1 MIVRLTRV
9 MGAVFAVA
17 AALALPVVVT
27 STPASA
33 DTVVDG
39 CTIVSNPTPTHFTDC
54 PNAGLGGA
62 SLSGLNLSYADL
74 AGSEFVAC
82 HNGSPPSCFGA
93 DLTDTNLTDA
103 NLTGVGVYGE
113 DIERNPILQVAS
125 AWADFS
131 GANLSGANL
140 SGTNFGGAKFSDAN
154 FTGANLTGAAMSF
167 VDQLTGITI
176 PATLTGATLT
186 GTILV
191 PPSQTVTATSS
202 AGAVATWSTPPG
214 IVGASPGSCSQASGS
229 TFPLFSTSVTCQVF
243 DGNGDSATGTFRVT
257 VSPTTQ
263 FFTRLLVPANGA
275 VLSGTQSLDA
285 GASDAPGITKV
296 EFELSGGTQHN
307 TVIATATPT
316 YVGWLAAWDTTT
328 VPDNTYTMQSLAFD
342 AAGHVSQST
351 PVTVHVDNHPPT
363 TAVLIPSNGTTLSGS
378 QVLDASASGT
388 AGVTK
393 VEFQIT
399 GGALKGKV
407 VATASPTIYG
417 WLASW
422 NTTGVFNGTYS
433 LQSLAFGP
441 SGVATVSAA
450 VSITVQNTQPAT
462 TVLTPSNGATV
473 TGSTPLD
480 ASAAAGTT
488 KVTFELSGGS
498 FNDQVVATATPT
510 IYGWLAAWD
519 TTTVANGTYTLNS
532 VAYDATSDSSTSTG
546 ITLTVDNVPTP
557 TAFVVNNGDNTVTPI
572 SLASY
577 TAGTPIAAGNG
588 ADAIAVAPGGARAY
602 VVDLGSSSVTPIN
615 TENDTAGPQIAVGA
629 DPFAIAIT
637 PNGAT
642 AYVVNNG
649 DNTVTPINLATNT
662 AGTPIAVGS
671 FPDSIAI
678 TPDGSTAYVTNPGD
692 NTVTPINTSTN
703 TAGPPIVVG
712 SGPQHVAI
720 TPDGDTAYVANLG
733 GTITPIDTATNT
745 AGAAISVGS
754 NPSIVISPNGA
765 TAYVLSGSNT
775 LTPIDTATN
784 VAGAPI
790 SVGPASVSLSRG
802 VFTPDGSTFYV
813 GTSNTNSVFPI
824 DVATNAVGDGI
835 GVGISPEYLAASPD
849 GTTVYVVN
857 NGGNSVSP
865 INTTT
870 NTAGAAIPVGKNPV
884 AIAIS

>member
-1 MIVRLTRV
+1 M
-9 MGAVFAVA
+9 
-17 AALALPVVVT
+17 
-27 STPASA
+27 
-33 DTVVDG
+33 
-39 CTIVSNPTPTHFTDC
+39 
-54 PNAGLGGA
+54 
-62 SLSGLNLSYADL
+62 
-74 AGSEFVAC
+74 
-82 HNGSPPSCFGA
+82 
-93 DLTDTNLTDA
+93 
-103 NLTGVGVYGE
+103 
-113 DIERNPILQVAS
+113 
-125 AWADFS
+125 
-131 GANLSGANL
+131 
-140 SGTNFGGAKFSDAN
+140 
-154 FTGANLTGAAMSF
+154 
-167 VDQLTGITI
+167 
-176 PATLTGATLT
+176 
-186 GTILV
+186 
-191 PPSQTVTATSS
+191 
-202 AGAVATWSTPPG
+202 
-214 IVGASPGSCSQASGS
+214 GASPGSCSQASGS

-257 VSPTTQ
+257 VSPTTE

-572 SLASY
+572 SLASN

-642 AYVVNNG
+642 TYLVNNG
-649 DNTVTPINLATNT
+649 DNTVTPINLRGQHRRDTHR
-662 AGTPIAVGS
+662 GS
-671 FPDSIAI
+671 ALSPDSIAI

-733 GTITPIDTATNT
+733 GTITPIDTATNIRRVPPFPLGPGGT
-745 AGAAISVGS
+745 PASSSRRMAR
-754 NPSIVISPNGA
+754 PP
-765 TAYVLSGSNT
+765 TVLSGSNT

-790 SVGPASVSLSRG
+790 SVGPASVS
-802 VFTPDGSTFYV
+802 
-813 GTSNTNSVFPI
+813 
-824 DVATNAVGDGI
+824 A
-835 GVGISPEYLAASPD
+835 E
-849 GTTVYVVN
+849 
-857 NGGNSVSP
+857 
-865 INTTT
+865 
-870 NTAGAAIPVGKNPV
+870 
-884 AIAIS
+884 